1 MQQKQSTR
9 EMENVDEI
17 ESGTTTLGIVFENG
31 VVLAADN
38 RATMGNLKV
47 SKSAQKVFK
56 IEDNIGIT
64 IAGSVGD
71 AQRLIRLVRA
81 ELKLYKL
88 ETKEISVKGAST
100 LLSNILQ
107 GSKMMPFMNQFVI
120 GGIDKDGGVVY
131 DLDPLG
137 GLMDHEEYT
146 ATGSGSLTAFG
157 VLEDSYEE
165 EMNKEEAIKLA
176 VRAVQAASERDI
188 ASGDGIDVVTITE
201 EESFQEV
208 DKEDVEEYLEN

>member
-1 MQQKQSTR
+1 MQKTQMQNRGNR
-9 EMENVDEI
+9 EEMANMET
-17 ESGTTTLGIVFENG
+17 GTTTLGITAKNG

-38 RATMGNLKV
+38 RATMGHLKV
-47 SKSAQKVFK
+47 SKQAQKVFK
-56 IEDNIGIT
+56 IDEGIGLS

-71 AQRLIRLVRA
+71 AQRIVRVMKA

-120 GGIDKDGGVVY
+120 AGVDDGEGVLY

-137 GLMDHEEYT
+137 GLMDHET
-146 ATGSGSLTAFG
+146 FTSTGSGSPTAYG
-157 VLEDSYEE
+157 VLEDRYEE
-165 EMNKEEAIKLA
+165 GMSIEDTVKLA

-188 ASGDGIDVVTITE
+188 ASGDGIDVVAI
-201 EESFQEV
+201 
-208 DKEDVEEYLEN
+208 DEDGYRKIPASEVEEYME

>member
-1 MQQKQSTR
+1 
-9 EMENVDEI
+9 MENVDEI